1 LLDTRR
7 YRPGEKPFQLI
18 ADVGLDDGGLP
29 VRVEVEF
36 LAPKEVKLK
45 ENKRKLLQGFRVLQA
60 DACGTAFHA
69 PVAIE
74 VEGRT
79 LLGARN
85 KVRVRVASVVDFLI
99 MKAHALAGRDKP
111 KDAYDLCYCLDHFP
125 GGLAQLA
132 TAWRHRTE
140 ESDLKRA
147 IDILHEKFESP
158 EDFGPMQVV
167 EFFNSPNTDRRAME
181 ARRAFELVQGLLRL
195 L

>member
-1 LLDTRR
+1 MDTRP
-7 YRPGEKPFQLI
+7 YRPGEKSFQLI
-18 ADVGLDDGGLP
+18 ADVNLDDAGP
-29 VRVEVEF
+29 SVRVEVEF

-45 ENKRKLLQGFRVLQA
+45 KNNPKLLQGFCVLQA

-111 KDAYDLCYCLDHFP
+111 KEAYDLCYCPRSFS
-125 GGLAQLA
+125 
-132 TAWRHRTE
+132 WRACAVGSASRE
-140 ESDLKRA
+140 RSDERDVKRA
-147 IDILHEKFESP
+147 IDILRKKFGSP

-167 EFFNSPNTDRRAME
+167 EFFNSPDTDRRAME
-181 ARRAFELVQGLLRL
+181 AGRAADAFA
-195 L
+195 